1 MRGHHDDEERM
12 TRRARWYLN
21 IGATRHFLVGGFTL
35 GFPHMFANP
44 SWIPIISYA
53 PLWAWAI
60 GFLVA
65 GAVCM
70 TAAIIRSA
78 SWARIG
84 LILSASETLACGVG
98 IGLGITMAWFHGQ
111 QVTPIIV
118 FLLLSLAAKDYA
130 VCTQPMAS
138 PFESLMNAKF
148 PNDDTPEISA
158 TIRG

>member
-1 MRGHHDDEERM
+1 M
-12 TRRARWYLN
+12 TTRARWYLN
-21 IGATRHFLVGGFTL
+21 IGATRHLLVGGFTL

-60 GFLVA
+60 GFILA
-65 GAVCM
+65 GLICMAAAVLGDA
-70 TAAIIRSA
+70 T
-78 SWARIG
+78 WARIG
-84 LILSASETLACGVG
+84 LILSAAITMACGVG
-98 IGLGITMAWFHGQ
+98 IGLGITIAWVHGV

-138 PFESLMNAKF
+138 PFEHLMNARL
-148 PNDDTPEISA
+148 PHHDEAHPLINEA
-158 TIRG
+158 R